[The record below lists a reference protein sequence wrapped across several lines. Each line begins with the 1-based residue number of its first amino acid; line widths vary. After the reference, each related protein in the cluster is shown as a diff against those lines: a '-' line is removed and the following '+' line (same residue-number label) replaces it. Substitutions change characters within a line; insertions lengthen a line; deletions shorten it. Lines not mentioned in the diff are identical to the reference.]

1 MIDVVGLI
9 PYSESHAIL
18 GSLKAV
24 LVPRGDMIEVF
35 QANRSGMN
43 LVSSLNIYRNSA
55 KSRRLRRNC
64 INERDVLYGN
74 PTQTGRCFKETFYFG
89 YKIDNLRDNGLK
101 FLRLI
106 QYNPTND
113 IMIKIIDK
121 HSNLGTGWMSI

>member
-9 PYSESHAIL
+9 PYSESHAITKL
-18 GSLKAV
+18 TRLIESRA
-24 LVPRGDMIEVF
+24 RGDMIEVF

-64 INERDVLYGN
+64 INERDVFYGN
-74 PTQTGRCFKETFYFG
+74 PTQTGRFFKETFYFG
-89 YKIDNLRDNGLK
+89 YKIDILRDNGLK

-106 QYNPTND
+106 QYNTTND

-121 HSNLGTGWMSI
+121 H